1 MADYQV
7 RSASV
12 FINGRKIGQFMGGTF
27 SIEGGDEA
35 LFGDTGGVVVYTD
48 GIIQTKLQT
57 KLFEP
62 VSGNDFDI
70 DNALLTKTN
79 LPMTIALIAGK
90 IYQQT
95 MRPLSSSHT
104 FEVKDG
110 KSEGEYNF
118 AGTSLLVRQ

>member
-12 FINGRKIGQFMGGTF
+12 FINGRKIGQFTGGMF
-27 SIEGGDEA
+27 SIEGGDDA
-35 LFGDTGGVVVYTD
+35 LFGDTGGIVVYTD

-62 VSGNDFDI
+62 VSGLDFDI

-79 LPMTIALIAGK
+79 LPMSIALIAGK